1 MGFIIGYISAAVISG
16 LLCNREV
23 KKHQRQIRDLEV
35 QHNTEMFSKQ
45 LEITQANVQLAIE
58 QCRQIRESKED
69 DLKLY
74 DEIMNKLNK
83 IEG

>member
-35 QHNTEMFSKQ
+35 QHNMEMFSKQ
-45 LEITQANVQLAIE
+45 MEVTQANVQLAIE